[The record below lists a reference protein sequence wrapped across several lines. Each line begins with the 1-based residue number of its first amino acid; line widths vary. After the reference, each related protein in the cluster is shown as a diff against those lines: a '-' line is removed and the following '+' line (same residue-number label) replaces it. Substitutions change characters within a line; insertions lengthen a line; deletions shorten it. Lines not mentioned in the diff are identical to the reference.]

1 MTRRVWSGRRLGVAA
16 ALAVWA
22 GLFWFVLVAERTSF
36 YYASR
41 TTWLAPVGA
50 VFLTLAAVGRVISA
64 RVATPDPVSGR
75 QVRALSLLVAP
86 ALLIMLFPPAT
97 LGSYAVAKRSTSIK
111 GAYVEVTGR
120 DLSTGDLSLIDIF
133 GLRYTGD
140 LGRLAP
146 RAGTTS
152 SFTGFVSSLP
162 GGGAD
167 EFLLNRFMI
176 SCCPGD
182 AVNIQVRVVGAPP
195 GQLEDDQ
202 WVRVTGRIYPIG
214 KEVIVDAA
222 EVAKV
227 PRPKRPYLNPS

>member
-1 MTRRVWSGRRLGVAA
+1 METRWGANRLGVAA

-22 GLFWFVLVAERTSF
+22 ALFWFLLWTDRTSL

-50 VFLTLAAVGRVISA
+50 VFLTIAMVGRLATSRVSQPDRISW
-64 RVATPDPVSGR
+64 RS
-75 QVRALSLLVAP
+75 VRMLALLIAP
-86 ALLIMLFPPAT
+86 AALIMLFPPAT

-120 DLSTGDLSLIDIF
+120 DLSTGDLSLVDIF
-133 GLRYTGD
+133 GLRYTD
-140 LGRLAP
+140 ELGKLAP

-152 SFTGFVSSLP
+152 SFTGFVSRTP
-162 GGGAD
+162 DGGAD
-167 EFLLNRFMI
+167 EFQLNRFMI

-182 AVNIQVRVVGAPP
+182 AVNIQVRIVGAPP
-195 GQLEDDQ
+195 GQFEVDE

-214 KEVIVDAA
+214 DEVIVDAS
-222 EVAKV
+222 EVQRV
-227 PRPKRPYLNPS
+227 ERPKHPYLDPS

>member
-1 MTRRVWSGRRLGVAA
+1 MGARWSANRLGVAA

-22 GLFWFVLVAERTSF
+22 ALFWFLLLADRTSL
-36 YYASR
+36 YYATR

-50 VFLTLAAVGRVISA
+50 VFLTIAMLGRLASA
-64 RVATPDPVSGR
+64 RVAQPDP
-75 QVRALSLLVAP
+75 LSWRTIRTLALLVAP
-86 ALLIMLFPPAT
+86 AVLIMLFPPAT

-120 DLSTGDLSLIDIF
+120 DLSSGDLSLVDIF
-133 GLRYTGD
+133 GLRYTDD
-140 LGRLAP
+140 LARLAP

-152 SFTGFVSSLP
+152 SFTGFVSLAP

-167 EFLLNRFMI
+167 EFQLNRFMI

-182 AVNIQVRVVGAPP
+182 AVNIQLRIVGAPP
-195 GQLEDDQ
+195 GQVKVDE

-214 KEVIVDAA
+214 DEVIVDAS
-222 EVAKV
+222 EVEKV
-227 PRPKRPYLNPS
+227 DRPKHPYLNPS

>member
-1 MTRRVWSGRRLGVAA
+1 MGRHWSATRLGAA
-16 ALAVWA
+16 GALAVWA
-22 GLFWFVLVAERTSF
+22 ALFWFLMFADRTSL
-36 YYASR
+36 YYANR
-41 TTWLAPVGA
+41 TDWLAPVGA
-50 VFLTLAAVGRVISA
+50 VFLTIAMVGRLASA
-64 RVATPDPVSGR
+64 RVSHPEPLSPR
-75 QVRALSLLVAP
+75 SVRTIALLVLP

-133 GLRYTGD
+133 GLRYTDD
-140 LGRLAP
+140 LARLAP

-152 SFTGFVSSLP
+152 SFTGFVSLAA

-167 EFLLNRFMI
+167 EFQLNRFMI

-182 AVNIQVRVVGAPP
+182 AVNIQLRIVGAPP
-195 GQLEDDQ
+195 GQVKVDE

-214 KEVIVDAA
+214 DEVIVDAS
-222 EVAKV
+222 EVVKV
-227 PRPKRPYLNPS
+227 DRPKHPYLNPS

>member
-1 MTRRVWSGRRLGVAA
+1 MRRVWSQYRLGVAV

-22 GLFWFVLVAERTSF
+22 ALFWFLLLAERTNF

-50 VFLTLAAVGRVISA
+50 VFLTVAAVGRAISA
-64 RVATPDPVSGR
+64 RVTTPDPVSGKQMR
-75 QVRALSLLVAP
+75 SLAFLITP
-86 ALLIMLFPPAT
+86 AVLIMVFPPAT
-97 LGSYAVAKRSTSIK
+97 LGSYAVAKRSSSIK

-120 DLSTGDLSLIDIF
+120 DLSRGDLSLIDIF

-140 LGRLAP
+140 LGLLAP

-167 EFLLNRFMI
+167 EFMLNRFMI

-195 GQLEDDQ
+195 AQLEDDQ

-214 KEVIVDAA
+214 KEVILDAT
-222 EVAKV
+222 EVTKV
-227 PRPKRPYLNPS
+227 SRPKRPYLNPS